1 MKNLKNIGI
10 LAASL
15 AILVSPTMANLE
27 VSGLFPLEERVKI
40 SDFMNNV
47 SVGGSILGGLNLLTQ
62 STNSATNRYQFDYA
76 ANIDFETKLAPGIKA
91 YLQLQTS
98 PGNGTYGFPGPGAEL
113 TDIGIEYT
121 NRART
126 VTVVVGSYDTPFGQQ
141 TGMLSN
147 NADTFNNNLII
158 NPLLYSAFAG
168 PMGTLNTLGAMI
180 NWDSSVGT
188 STLAISNGTDESATN
203 PDGQFELVIGQ
214 SLFIEEIKT
223 ELSGTYM
230 RSNDIKNATSGFSSD
245 FQGWMVDGISIIG
258 TSTELIGSY
267 SQLTY
272 GDEHDGTEDKV
283 TSIIAE
289 ARHNVGDMFVSGR
302 VSTWIPEDNDGSG
315 AGMSSTLPNPAF
327 NFGATVS
334 PDQTITR
341 YELGIGYF
349 HKENVLLKAEWVLDN
364 YEKETAGQETDV
376 SGLLLIANV
385 RF

>member
-1 MKNLKNIGI
+1 MRKLKSIVLI
-10 LAASL
+10 TACL
-15 AILVSPTMANLE
+15 AILSSPAMANLE
-27 VSGLFPLEERVKI
+27 ESGLFPLQKRPRL
-40 SDFMNNV
+40 SDFVNNV
-47 SVGGSILGGLNLLTQ
+47 SVGGSVLGGLNLLTQ
-62 STNSATNRYQFDYA
+62 NTRTATNRYQFDYA
-76 ANIDFETKLAPGIKA
+76 ANIDFETRLAPCIKA

-113 TDIGIEYT
+113 TDVGIEYT

-168 PMGTLNTLGAMI
+168 PMGTLNTLGAMV

-188 STLAISNGTDESATN
+188 STLAVSNGTDESATN
-203 PDGQFELVIGQ
+203 PDGQFEIVIGQ

-223 ELSGTYM
+223 ELSGTFM
-230 RSNDIKNATSGFSSD
+230 KSNDIKNTTSGFSSD
-245 FQGWMVDGISIIG
+245 FQGWVIDGISIIG
-258 TSTELIGSY
+258 TSTEVIGSY

-272 GDEHDGTEDKV
+272 GDEQDGTEDIV

-289 ARHNVGDMFVSGR
+289 ARHNMGELFVSGR
-302 VSTWIPEDNDGSG
+302 VSTWVPEDSDGSG
-315 AGMSSTLPNPAF
+315 SGMSATIPSPAF

-334 PDQTITR
+334 PDQAITR
-341 YELGIGYF
+341 YELGVGYF
-349 HKENVLLKAEWVLDN
+349 HKENVLLKAEWVWDN

-376 SGLLLIANV
+376 SGLLLIANI